1 MKTIEEEIIK
11 KMSLEFASK
20 LENLII
26 NGLKLKGFEFE
37 NKIELEEFIKTR
49 CRRTDNID
57 FKEHIYYIDDVPFF
71 LHKYGIELSP
81 VIEHGNEIKM
91 YSNFGSYKYL

>member
-1 MKTIEEEIIK
+1 MKTIEEEIIN
-11 KMSLEFASK
+11 KMSLELACN

-57 FKEHIYYIDDVPFF
+57 FEEHTYYVDNMPFF
-71 LHKYGIELSP
+71 FHKYRAELSP
-81 VIEHGNEIKM
+81 IIEHGNEIKL
-91 YSNFGSYKYL
+91 YYNFGSYKYL